1 MLTHSMEL
9 ETPPRSDVGRSFL
22 LQSISCQV
30 LTNPCHCRLE
40 HSDKVQLTS
49 PNPGAGLWLLSP
61 QNNQLELGLPEL
73 CKPNGPKPV
82 HVRAPECASLGAI
95 FPALLQIVPVTVI
108 CEVGCAALPT
118 ALPAGHGDTPR
129 LPNAFVRL

>member
-1 MLTHSMEL
+1 MEL
-9 ETPPRSDVGRSFL
+9 GTPPWSDAGRSFL

-30 LTNPCHCRLE
+30 LTSPCHCRSE

-49 PNPGAGLWLLSP
+49 PNPGASLCLLSP
-61 QNNQLELGLPEL
+61 HDDQLELGHPEL
-73 CKPNGPKPV
+73 CEPNGPKPV
-82 HVRAPECASLGAI
+82 HVRAPGCASLGAI
-95 FPALLQIVPVTVI
+95 FPALLQIVPVSVI

-129 LPNAFVRL
+129 LPNAFGRL